1 MRHLTYFILITLL
14 MIGSCAKEKQS
25 PPPELIG
32 NWQWKFSSTFDH
44 NIIET
49 PENTGIEKLLVLTE
63 DFGWTRF
70 ENGISVGA
78 GTFSVG
84 HGENSVSIYTT
95 WIYDSIV
102 FHKPGEKKIT
112 DWEYY
117 EVEADTLTFAGM
129 FAGIIPGIP
138 TVYVR

>member
-1 MRHLTYFILITLL
+1 MKHLFIFLIGLL
-14 MIGSCAKEKQS
+14 LVISSCTKEKQA
-25 PPPELIG
+25 PPELIG
-32 NWQWKFSSTFDH
+32 NWQWQISYGYQPIADK
-44 NIIET
+44 T
-49 PENTGIEKLLVLTE
+49 PENTGVEKLLVLTE

-70 ENGISVGA
+70 ENGISVGT

-84 HGENSVSIYTT
+84 HGENSVSIYKT

-117 EVEADTLTFAGM
+117 EVEADTLTFCNS
-129 FAGIIPGIP
+129 FAGITGMKTIYI
-138 TVYVR
+138 R

>member
-1 MRHLTYFILITLL
+1 MEF
-14 MIGSCAKEKQS
+14 
-25 PPPELIG
+25 
-32 NWQWKFSSTFDH
+32 
-44 NIIET
+44 
-49 PENTGIEKLLVLTE
+49 EKLLVLTE

-70 ENGISVGA
+70 ENGISVGT

-84 HGENSVSIYTT
+84 HGENSVSIYKT

-117 EVEADTLTFAGM
+117 EVEADTLTFCNS
-129 FAGIIPGIP
+129 FAGITGMKTIYI
-138 TVYVR
+138 R